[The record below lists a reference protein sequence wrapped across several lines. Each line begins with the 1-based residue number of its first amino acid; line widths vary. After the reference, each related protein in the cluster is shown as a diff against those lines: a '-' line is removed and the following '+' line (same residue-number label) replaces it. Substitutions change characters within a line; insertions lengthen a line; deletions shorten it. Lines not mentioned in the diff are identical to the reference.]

1 MFFYI
6 YTMKTEWEKMLSGE
20 WYLPL
25 DAELSKK
32 RYLIKKLIHEINL
45 LSPDEHKKQK
55 QLFQQLFQTTQ
66 KRFWIEAPFFCD
78 YGENIVFGEDF
89 FANYHLTILDGAR
102 VTFGDHVKIGPNV
115 SIFTIVHP
123 INAEERARN
132 LERALP
138 ITIGNDVWIGG
149 NAVINQGVSI
159 GDNTVIGSGSVVTKS
174 LPANVFAAGNPCRI
188 IREIKKE
195 AAPEE

>member
-1 MFFYI
+1 
-6 YTMKTEWEKMLSGE
+6 MKTEWEKMLSGE

-89 FANYHLTILDGAR
+89 FANYHLTILDGAK

-138 ITIGNDVWIGG
+138 ITIGNNVWIGG

-159 GDNTVIGSGSVVTKS
+159 GDNTVIGSGSVVTKN

-188 IREIKKE
+188 IREIKEE